1 MSEDI
6 QHFLDKETNDPRPL
20 IISGCEHGV
29 TESWWQ
35 KMMLRDITGSVRY
48 NIIARWVKPVHAP
61 KMQSWRVISV
71 ELMVD
76 EISRAVGLL
85 IHHTKMGSFRERFGT
100 DAMTWLQRTG
110 YLSVRE
116 DPRCHNIHRI
126 KEDRQNLYRDILK
139 TADKRIPLW
148 QIYPDLVTLFAK
160 NDATFQ
166 ANKAKFSG
174 KNWKRKS

>member
-1 MSEDI
+1 
-6 QHFLDKETNDPRPL
+6 
-20 IISGCEHGV
+20 
-29 TESWWQ
+29 
-35 KMMLRDITGSVRY
+35 
-48 NIIARWVKPVHAP
+48 
-61 KMQSWRVISV
+61 
-71 ELMVD
+71 MVD

-139 TADKRIPLW
+139 TADKRIPL
-148 QIYPDLVTLFAK
+148 
-160 NDATFQ
+160 
-166 ANKAKFSG
+166 
-174 KNWKRKS
+174 